1 MAAKTKQ
8 ESVFFCNNCGYESK
22 KWLGQCP
29 SCKSWGTFSEE
40 PIIKNVSASRTAAAG
55 TGRRTIKPVPISNIN
70 ADAEERIATGFE
82 EFERVL
88 GGGIVPGSL
97 VLIGGDP
104 GIGKSTL
111 LLQAAANVA
120 ASGKN
125 VIYISGEESLRQ
137 IKLRADRVGKI
148 SDELR
153 FAAETDIDNIIEML
167 ETEHPDLC
175 IIDSVQTMH
184 TEDAQSVPGS
194 VTQVRECTQRMMIC
208 AKANNIA
215 AFLVGHVTKEG
226 TVAGPRVLEHIVDTV
241 IYFESGDQFG
251 YRLLRSAKNR
261 FGATNEVGVF
271 EMSEEGLKEVKNPS
285 EYLLE
290 GRPVNATGA
299 AVTCLSEGSRAML
312 LEVQGLVA
320 ETQFNLA
327 RRQANGMDYN
337 RLSML
342 IAVLSKRAGLNL
354 GNMDAYVNIAGGMRV
369 TQPSVDL
376 AVCAALIS
384 AFKNKVIPGD
394 TVIFGEVGLSG
405 EVRAVPQA
413 YDRVREAV
421 KLGFRRVIM
430 PDINLNGLKK
440 SGKDITALQAE
451 IIGVRFI
458 SELFAVL

>member
-1 MAAKTKQ
+1 M
-8 ESVFFCNNCGYESK
+8 
-22 KWLGQCP
+22 
-29 SCKSWGTFSEE
+29 KS
-40 PIIKNVSASRTAAAG
+40 VSASRDAAG
-55 TGRRTIKPVPISNIN
+55 GRGRRSIKPVPISDIS
-70 ADAEERIATGFE
+70 AEAEARIATGFE

-88 GGGIVPGSL
+88 GGGIVPGSM

-111 LLQAAANVA
+111 LLQTAANVA
-120 ASGKN
+120 AAGRK

-137 IKLRADRVGKI
+137 IKLRADRIGQV

-153 FAAETDIDNIIEML
+153 FAAETDIDSIIEML
-167 ETEHPDLC
+167 EAERPDLC
-175 IIDSVQTMH
+175 VIDSVQTMH

-208 AKANNIA
+208 AKTCGIA

-251 YRLLRSAKNR
+251 YRILRSAKNR

-271 EMSEEGLKEVKNPS
+271 EMGEEGLKEVRNPS

-290 GRPVNATGA
+290 GRPLNATGA
-299 AVTCLSEGSRAML
+299 AVTSLAEGSRAML

-320 ETQFNLA
+320 ETQYNLA

-342 IAVLSKRAGLNL
+342 IAVLAKRAGLNL
-354 GNMDAYVNIAGGMRV
+354 GSMDAYVNIAGGIRV
-369 TQPSVDL
+369 TEPSADL

-384 AFKNKVIPGD
+384 AFKNKAIPAD
-394 TVIFGEVGLSG
+394 TVIFGEVGISG

-413 YDRVREAV
+413 YERVREAV
-421 KLGFRRVIM
+421 KLGFKHVIL
-430 PDINLNGLKK
+430 PDINVRGLKK
-440 SGKDITALQAE
+440 SGKDIEALGAE
-451 IIGVRFI
+451 VSGVRFI

>member
-1 MAAKTKQ
+1 M
-8 ESVFFCNNCGYESK
+8 
-22 KWLGQCP
+22 
-29 SCKSWGTFSEE
+29 KS
-40 PIIKNVSASRTAAAG
+40 VSASRDAAG
-55 TGRRTIKPVPISNIN
+55 GRGRRSIKPVPISDIS
-70 ADAEERIATGFE
+70 AEAEARIATGFE

-88 GGGIVPGSL
+88 GGGIVPGSM

-111 LLQAAANVA
+111 LLQTAANVA
-120 ASGKN
+120 AAGRK

-137 IKLRADRVGKI
+137 IKLRADRIGQV

-153 FAAETDIDNIIEML
+153 FAADTDIDSIIEML
-167 ETEHPDLC
+167 EAERPDLC
-175 IIDSVQTMH
+175 VIDSVQTMH

-208 AKANNIA
+208 AKTCGIA

-251 YRLLRSAKNR
+251 YRILRSAKNR

-271 EMSEEGLKEVKNPS
+271 EMGEEGLKEVRNPS

-290 GRPVNATGA
+290 GRPLNATGA
-299 AVTCLSEGSRAML
+299 AVTCLAEGSRAML

-320 ETQFNLA
+320 ETQYNLA

-342 IAVLSKRAGLNL
+342 IAVLAKRAGLNL
-354 GNMDAYVNIAGGMRV
+354 GSMDAYVNIAGGIRV
-369 TQPSVDL
+369 TEPSADL

-384 AFKNKVIPGD
+384 AFKNKAIPAD

-413 YDRVREAV
+413 YERVREAV
-421 KLGFRRVIM
+421 KLGFKHVIL
-430 PDINLNGLKK
+430 PDINVRGLKK
-440 SGKDITALQAE
+440 SGKDIEALGAE
-451 IIGVRFI
+451 VSGVRFI